1 MKKGDHY
8 FFALCPLS
16 MLADGVSGPVGKPV
30 ISELGELPEKADDVY
45 SFCFPYPRGD
55 GAAFR
60 KAFEK
65 NVGLV
70 LLPAQREVE
79 VLVVGP
85 ARPAT
90 SPIGN

>member
-1 MKKGDHY
+1 MM
-8 FFALCPLS
+8 S
-16 MLADGVSGPVGKPV
+16 GVPCGCMCGAAGNPV
-30 ISELGELPEKADDVY
+30 ISELGDLPEKADEVY

-65 NVGLV
+65 NVGLT
-70 LLPAQREVE
+70 LTPAKREVE
-79 VLVVGP
+79 VLVIRS
-85 ARPAT
+85 ADAAT